1 MKKIITVLLV
11 TVVLCTVT
19 NAQFQVKNNL
29 PVPNST
35 ELLSTTSLINQA
47 EVLQGFANSP
57 VKDYAFY
64 MRHCHNMRITGLVLL
79 GTGLVS
85 SGIALILATNNNSS
99 YNWEKKGS
107 QWVGKR
113 KLTEDLNKLYK
124 IYDNPFEKRIKK
136 SISYIDFSKTINII
150 SPLDSASNFLKK
162 NHKSSK
168 LFNLGDEKFIEILY
182 SKKKNSQKKN
192 TSFGSSF

>member
-1 MKKIITVLLV
+1 MQKLFDSSDEVNKKKQNEESMKLFHDL
-11 TVVLCTVT
+11 
-19 NAQFQVKNNL
+19 
-29 PVPNST
+29 
-35 ELLSTTSLINQA
+35 
-47 EVLQGFANSP
+47 VLQEHNNINEKKSRI
-57 VKDYAFY
+57 YAFDFD
-64 MRHCHNMRITGLVLL
+64 NEKPIKD
-79 GTGLVS
+79 S
-85 SGIALILATNNNSS
+85 NSN

>member
-99 YNWEKKGS
+99 YNNNNGNTVVALFI
-107 QWVGKR
+107 VGAATGIASIPFMVLAHVNKNKAR
-113 KLTEDLNKLYK
+113 AMLTTQKTGFDNRSLINKN
-124 IYDNPFEKRIKK
+124 INGI
-136 SISYIDFSKTINII
+136 TITL
-150 SPLDSASNFLKK
+150 PL
-162 NHKSSK
+162 
-168 LFNLGDEKFIEILY
+168 
-182 SKKKNSQKKN
+182 
-192 TSFGSSF
+192 